1 MICVNRLWLPPEE
14 NHEVTRFVRE
24 DGGEGHY
31 RIVGQ
36 GRGGA
41 QLAHNKDMLPC
52 VRQEHFTST
61 QVSVVWLCAKFPKRY
76 ASQPVLLLSTYRRVC
91 IQAPALVSPE
101 YCHCVDNTQLAGPTV
116 NHLPWLLI
124 PGVYNECTCM
134 CPFPHFIGLLLIHYS
149 CSC

>member
-41 QLAHNKDMLPC
+41 QLAHNKHMLPC
-52 VRQEHFTST
+52 VRQEHFTYT
-61 QVSVVWLCAKFPKRY
+61 QVSVVWLCAKFPKGHAFTSSPIMEVAC
-76 ASQPVLLLSTYRRVC
+76 ASSAV
-91 IQAPALVSPE
+91 VSRE
-101 YCHCVDNTQLAGPTV
+101 ISRLEGVGSVD
-116 NHLPWLLI
+116 
-124 PGVYNECTCM
+124 
-134 CPFPHFIGLLLIHYS
+134 
-149 CSC
+149 